1 MADKTQDSTSDPR
14 YLALRRG
21 LEQLTRRQLMV
32 LAEHVECD
40 NPIVVDGCNYNPANH
55 TWCPL
60 AVALGV
66 GGILRDEGI
75 VVRTDEEAKDHI
87 VRIGA
92 RTNPG
97 FTLNPMRGIVG
108 SFFTSS
114 RSGDLMQACRDVLR
128 EETFYRDGP
137 AAPQAGAGS
146 SP

>member
-1 MADKTQDSTSDPR
+1 MSEKTRDSISDPR

-32 LAEHVECD
+32 LTEHLECGH
-40 NPIVVDGCNYNPANH
+40 PMVVDGCNYNPANH

-75 VVRTDEEAKDHI
+75 VVRTDEEAKDYI
-87 VRIGA
+87 VSIGA
-92 RTNPG
+92 KTNPG

-114 RSGDLMQACRDVLR
+114 RRGDLMQACRDVLR

-137 AAPQAGAGS
+137 ATPSAGAGS